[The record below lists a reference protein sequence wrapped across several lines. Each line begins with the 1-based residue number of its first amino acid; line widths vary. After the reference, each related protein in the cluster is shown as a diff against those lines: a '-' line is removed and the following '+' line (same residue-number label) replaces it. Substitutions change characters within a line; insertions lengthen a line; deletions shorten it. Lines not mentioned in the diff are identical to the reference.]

1 MKIFSKISIPVSLA
15 VVFSVATVVFFAHGY
30 LKQYLF
36 DDIFFER
43 KYDVLRASNAI
54 LNERV
59 FRDPYAEESQETLSR
74 FITLLRAGDVIRL
87 TVWDT
92 GGTVISSDLSSI
104 IGKKAVRHEELAA
117 VYRSQQAFFTEK
129 DIDDNDPIQ
138 STIRPVRIAL
148 VPIFIEKEFVGVVEI
163 HMANAAV
170 GIVVARSVNSL
181 AMLLIV
187 TGGVLILSMAFIVRR
202 VIVNPIHEIAF
213 FFKKI
218 QDGDFSSH
226 IKIES
231 EDEIGSLA
239 EDFNQMK
246 VSLER
251 TIDELERRQKMAE
264 QSEQEQQKLSEE
276 LRRQNDSLEQNKKAM
291 INIVEDITESE
302 EKLRV
307 QARELERFRLATNK
321 SFNHTVI
328 TDPDGYILYANEA
341 AVSLTGFSLEEMRG
355 KTPSLWGKQM
365 PHEFYVDM
373 WHRIKTEKKPFSGEI
388 TNRKKDGTLYIASA
402 RIVPIVDD
410 GEVSFFVATENDI
423 TEVKRQRE
431 QEMQYIKDLETVNQK
446 VTTEKVRAEAIL
458 RYLRSIGEAVFATD
472 KTGTI
477 VFSNATAAN
486 MVGATPEDIIEKSSQ
501 EIFRF
506 CIGDADKSCDFLPFY
521 EAIKF
526 KKTLPFSPGSFLLGK
541 GGKKIPIS
549 GTLSP
554 IIEVKHIAGA
564 IVVFQDITDRYEL
577 ERMKDRFLS
586 VAAHQLRTPLG
597 SMRWS
602 MELLEDG
609 DLGKLPKKAK
619 EVVGELRKN
628 SNRMMLLIN
637 DLLSVSRINQ
647 SEVKESF
654 SEENIADIVQEAVQ
668 TLRAE
673 AEKKSIVIRVVA
685 PKKLPNI
692 PIIRKHIF
700 EAVENLISNA
710 IRYGKEKGNIQISIA
725 AKNGF
730 LTLQV
735 ADDGIGIPKNAQD
748 NIFSKFFRAE
758 NAIQYFTDGSG
769 LGLSVVK
776 SYIEESKGSISF
788 ESKENIGTTF
798 IIKLPVGQK

>member
-1 MKIFSKISIPVSLA
+1 MSLA
-15 VVFSVATVVFFAHGY
+15 VVFFMATVVFFTHGY
-30 LKQYLF
+30 LEQYLF

-43 KYDVLRASNAI
+43 KYDILRASNV
-54 LNERV
+54 LLDESV
-59 FRDPYAEESQETLSR
+59 FRDPYTEESQKTFFR
-74 FITLLRAGDVIRL
+74 FITILRAGDVIRL
-87 TVWDT
+87 TIWDT
-92 GGTVISSDLSSI
+92 EGTVLSSDLSSI
-104 IGKKAVRHEELAA
+104 IGKKAVRHKELNV
-117 VYRSQQAFFTEK
+117 VYQSRQAFFTEK
-129 DIDDNDPIQ
+129 DIDDNDPVQ
-138 STIRPVRIAL
+138 STIQPVRIAL
-148 VPIFIEKEFVGVVEI
+148 VPIFIEKKFVGVVEI

-170 GIVVARSVNSL
+170 AMLIARSVHSL
-181 AMLLIV
+181 AVLLVI
-187 TGGVLILSMAFIVRR
+187 TGAVLILSMAFIVRR
-202 VIVNPIHEIAF
+202 VIVNPIRRIALLS
-213 FFKKI
+213 KKI
-218 QDGDFSSH
+218 QSGDFSSDTD
-226 IKIES
+226 IAS
-231 EDEIGSLA
+231 EDEIGGLA
-239 EDFNQMK
+239 GDFNQMK
-246 VSLER
+246 ASLR
-251 TIDELERRQKMAE
+251 KTIDELERRRRAAE
-264 QSEQEQQKLSEE
+264 QSEREQHKLSEE

-291 INIVEDITESE
+291 INIVEDISESE

-307 QARELERFRLATNK
+307 QAQELQRFRLAADK

-341 AVSLTGFSLEEMRG
+341 AVSLTGFSLEEMKG

-373 WHRIKTEKKPFSGEI
+373 WHQIKTEKKPFSGEI

-410 GEVSFFVATENDI
+410 GKVSFFVATENDI
-423 TEVKRQRE
+423 TEVKKQRE
-431 QEMQYIKDLETVNQK
+431 QEMQYIKDLEIVNQR

-472 KTGTI
+472 KVGTI
-477 VFSNATAAN
+477 VFSNATAAS
-486 MVGATPEDIIEKSSQ
+486 MIGTTPEDIIGKSSQ
-501 EIFRF
+501 EVFRF
-506 CIGDADKSCDFLPFY
+506 CIGDTDKSCDFLPFY

-526 KKTLPFSPGSFLLGK
+526 KKTLPFSAGSFLLGK
-541 GGKKIPIS
+541 EGKKIPIS

-619 EVVGELRKN
+619 EAVGELRKN

-647 SEVKESF
+647 SEVKEVF
-654 SEENIADIVQEAVQ
+654 SEVNMSDIVEEAVS
-668 TLRAE
+668 TLQAE
-673 AEKKSIVIRVVA
+673 AEKKSITIRVVS
-685 PKKLPNI
+685 PKKLPKI
-692 PIIRKHIF
+692 SLIRKHIF
-700 EAVENLISNA
+700 EAVENLVSNA
-710 IRYGKEKGNIQISIA
+710 IRYGKEKGHIQISLAIE
-725 AKNGF
+725 NGF
-730 LTLQV
+730 LVLLV
-735 ADDGIGIPKNAQD
+735 ADDGIGIPKIAQGD
-748 NIFSKFFRAE
+748 IFSKFFRAE

-776 SYIEESKGSISF
+776 FYVEESNGEISF
-788 ESKENIGTTF
+788 ESKENVGTTF
-798 IIKLPVGQK
+798 IMKFPVK